1 MNTTENNKLL
11 AEFLGYVNTTPT
23 DKDFNIYELK
33 GGKLGRFIEAM
44 SMKFHNDF
52 NWLMLVVEKI
62 ESLETKDGK
71 TFTIDMHRDS
81 VLIFE
86 YGLTTNEI
94 VFTEGKGR
102 LENLYN
108 ACIEFVKWW
117 NKEQMGE
124 ERNS

>member
-11 AEFLGYVNTTPT
+11 AEFLGIKIIPET
-23 DKDFNIYELK
+23 DEVFEHYI
-33 GGKLGRFIEAM
+33 IEERTVLQL
-44 SMKFHNDF
+44 KFHND
-52 NWLMLVVEKI
+52 WSWIMQVVEKI
-62 ESLETKDGK
+62 ETAETKDGR
-71 TFTIDMHRDS
+71 TFTIDMHIDS

-94 VFTEGKGR
+94 VFTDGKGR

-117 NKEQMGE
+117 NKEQMDSAEG
-124 ERNS
+124 

>member
-11 AEFLGYVNTTPT
+11 AEYLNELTFNSEGQIKEDLE
-23 DKDFNIYELK
+23 KLDFHYNWNSLMRVAKNIET
-33 GGKLGRFIEAM
+33 A
-44 SMKFHNDF
+44 
-52 NWLMLVVEKI
+52 
-62 ESLETKDGK
+62 ETKDGR

-94 VFTEGKGR
+94 IFTEGKGR

-117 NKEQMGE
+117 NEQ
-124 ERNS
+124 

>member
-11 AEFLGYVNTTPT
+11 DNFLQKEGNIISIRNYRGVEIDREYNPNSYH
-23 DKDFNIYELK
+23 KDWNL
-33 GGKLGRFIEAM
+33 LLEA
-44 SMKFHNDF
+44 
-52 NWLMLVVEKI
+52 VEKI
-62 ESLETKDGK
+62 ETVETKDGR

-94 VFTEGKGR
+94 IFTEGKGR

-108 ACIEFVKWW
+108 ACVEFVKWW
-117 NKEQMGE
+117 NEQ
-124 ERNS
+124 

>member
-11 AEFLGYVNTTPT
+11 AEFMNYANSRPIT
-23 DKDFNIYELK
+23 DSLANSLYKDYNSL
-33 GGKLGRFIEAM
+33 M
-44 SMKFHNDF
+44 S
-52 NWLMLVVEKI
+52 VAEKI
-62 ESLETKDGK
+62 ETVETKDGR

-117 NKEQMGE
+117 NKEQIE
-124 ERNS
+124 

>member
-11 AEFLGYVNTTPT
+11 DNFLQKEG
-23 DKDFNIYELK
+23 NIISIRNYR
-33 GGKLGRFIEAM
+33 GIEIDREYNPN
-44 SMKFHNDF
+44 SYHNDW
-52 NWLMLVVEKI
+52 NSLMRVAEKI
-62 ESLETKDGK
+62 ETVETKDGR

-94 VFTEGKGR
+94 IFTEGRGR

-117 NKEQMGE
+117 NE
-124 ERNS
+124 ERTDSAEE